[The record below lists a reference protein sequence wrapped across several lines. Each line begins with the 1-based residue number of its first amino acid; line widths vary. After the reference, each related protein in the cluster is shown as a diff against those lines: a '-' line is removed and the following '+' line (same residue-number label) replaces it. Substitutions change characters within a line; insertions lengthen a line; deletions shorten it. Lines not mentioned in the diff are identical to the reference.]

1 MSDKNFYVYILT
13 NKTNTTLYIGI
24 TSNLIQRVYQ
34 HKKKL
39 VGGFSNHYNINK
51 LVYYEIAENA
61 YAAITREKQLKSG
74 KRQTK
79 VHLMNTINPK
89 WEDLYHGLL

>member
-1 MSDKNFYVYILT
+1 MADNNFYVYILT

-24 TSNLIQRVYQ
+24 TSNLIQRIYQ

-39 VGGFSNHYNINK
+39 VGGFSSHYNINK

-61 YAAITREKQLKSG
+61 YAAITREKQLKAG
-74 KRQTK
+74 NRRTK
-79 VHLMNTINPK
+79 IHLINTFNPE